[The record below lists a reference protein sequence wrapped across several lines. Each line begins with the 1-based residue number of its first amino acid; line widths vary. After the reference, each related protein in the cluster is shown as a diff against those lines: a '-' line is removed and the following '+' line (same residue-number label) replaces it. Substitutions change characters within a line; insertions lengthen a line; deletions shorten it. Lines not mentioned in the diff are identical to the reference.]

1 MDELTESFDNIKIN
15 NNFNTIILLNI
26 KKYLEIIHN
35 EKYYNDVEVKEVH
48 DFWKNLNKVYK
59 QNLIDYIHETLHYDN
74 NLVKDYLKME
84 NIIYKSNIYLFTYY
98 LIQNL
103 Y

>member
-1 MDELTESFDNIKIN
+1 MDELTKSFNNININ
-15 NNFNTIILLNI
+15 SNFDTTILLNI

-35 EKYYNDVEVKEVH
+35 EKYYNDTEVKEVH

-74 NLVKDYLKME
+74 LVKDYLKME

>member
-1 MDELTESFDNIKIN
+1 MDELTEYFDNIKIN
-15 NNFNTIILLNI
+15 HNFNTIILLNI

-35 EKYYNDVEVKEVH
+35 EKYYNDVEVREVH

-59 QNLIDYIHETLHYDN
+59 QNLIDYIHETLHHDN

-84 NIIYKSNIYLFTYY
+84 NMIYKSSIYLFTYY

>member
-1 MDELTESFDNIKIN
+1 MNYFDWFLHDFDK
-15 NNFNTIILLNI
+15 FW
-26 KKYLEIIHN
+26 K
-35 EKYYNDVEVKEVH
+35 H

-59 QNLIDYIHETLHYDN
+59 QNLIDYIHETLHHDN

-84 NIIYKSNIYLFTYY
+84 NMIYKSSIYLFTYY

>member
-1 MDELTESFDNIKIN
+1 MDELTQSFENININ
-15 NNFNTIILLNI
+15 SNFDTIILLNI

-35 EKYYNDVEVKEVH
+35 EKYYNDVEVREVH

>member
-1 MDELTESFDNIKIN
+1 MDELTESFNNININ
-15 NNFNTIILLNI
+15 KTIDDYTLLNI
-26 KKYLEIIHN
+26 KKYLEIIHYQN
-35 EKYYNDVEVKEVH
+35 YYNDNEVKEVH

-59 QNLIDYIHETLHYDN
+59 QNLIDYINETLHCDN
-74 NLVKDYLKME
+74 NLVKDYLNMD
-84 NIIYKSNIYLFTYY
+84 NNIYKSNIYLFTYY